1 MSMGLT
7 LLVVLFLILLLF
19 LGAPTYLCLLTS
31 ALAYF
36 VFNPQITSM
45 VIMQKMYSSLDN
57 FVLLAIPMFMLAGN
71 IMNSGGVTV
80 RIFDFA
86 KKCVGH
92 WRAGLAH
99 VNVVASFIFSGMS
112 GSALADVGGLGQIE
126 MEAMRQE
133 NYDEGMILGVTAAS
147 ATMGP
152 IVPPS
157 IPMVIYGAVAS
168 VSVGG
173 LFMGGLVPGILTM
186 VVLCGMIWI
195 IGRKRNYPRE
205 ARSSWKDRWI
215 SFKRS
220 FLSLLMPFIIMG
232 GIWTGKFTPTEA
244 AMISIWYVL
253 VIILVV
259 YRAMGVKRL
268 VEILFESVE
277 GLVPSLCIIAG
288 STLFGWALQF
298 EHFDTVLLNGFLSLT
313 DNKYIILLL
322 LNVLLLFAGMFLD
335 ATPVIMLFVPML
347 LPLSTAIGVHPIQ
360 MGVIVVLNLMIGLMP
375 PPIGQSLFVMST
387 VTDLPFEKVIK
398 CTTPWLIPLI
408 ITMLLVTYVPGITLA
423 LPKLLGII

>member
-1 MSMGLT
+1 
-7 LLVVLFLILLLF
+7 
-19 LGAPTYLCLLTS
+19 
-31 ALAYF
+31 
-36 VFNPQITSM
+36 
-45 VIMQKMYSSLDN
+45 
-57 FVLLAIPMFMLAGN
+57 
-71 IMNSGGVTV
+71 
-80 RIFDFA
+80 
-86 KKCVGH
+86 
-92 WRAGLAH
+92 
-99 VNVVASFIFSGMS
+99 
-112 GSALADVGGLGQIE
+112 
-126 MEAMRQE
+126 
-133 NYDEGMILGVTAAS
+133 
-147 ATMGP
+147 
-152 IVPPS
+152 
-157 IPMVIYGAVAS
+157 
-168 VSVGG
+168 
-173 LFMGGLVPGILTM
+173 
-186 VVLCGMIWI
+186 
-195 IGRKRNYPRE
+195 
-205 ARSSWKDRWI
+205 
-215 SFKRS
+215 
-220 FLSLLMPFIIMG
+220 
-232 GIWTGKFTPTEA
+232 
-244 AMISIWYVL
+244 MISIWYVL

-360 MGVIVVLNLMIGLMP
+360 MGVIVVLNLMIGLMT